1 MRKCQSKT
9 RYVIGKTRLP
19 GWVRGVSTTA
29 IITKLHGGQ
38 QVLLG
43 ERHVHLVL
51 QGLVQNAGVGQR
63 GSLGSLSGP
72 GDLSSSAPPRIWWEA
87 CLPGHVFVY

>member
-1 MRKCQSKT
+1 M
-9 RYVIGKTRLP
+9 
-19 GWVRGVSTTA
+19 STTA
-29 IITKLHGGQ
+29 IIAKLHGGQ

-43 ERHVHLVL
+43 ESHVNLVL
-51 QGLVQNAGVGQR
+51 QCLVQNVGVGQGR
-63 GSLGSLSGP
+63 SLWSLSGS